1 MRLCMCVSV
10 CVCAIVTLNLIILS
24 KATFQLTVLAKLHST
39 NMAKM
44 ATNNAALK
52 RRWQWVK
59 RVEERPC
66 GSGTNKYYNVQ
77 LVGAHRTYCSA
88 SIDQQTHTQRHT
100 RYPYGNPICE
110 ENNN

>member
-10 CVCAIVTLNLIILS
+10 CECAIVTLNIIILS

-52 RRWQWVK
+52 RRWQWQWVK

-66 GSGTNKYYNVQ
+66 GSGTNKYYNV
-77 LVGAHRTYCSA
+77 
-88 SIDQQTHTQRHT
+88 
-100 RYPYGNPICE
+100 
-110 ENNN
+110 